1 MLHGFDVAEHGRF
14 EQLEFSGEIHRATFS
29 TGPTRSQ
36 MVRARVSY
44 VSRTGTIVN
53 ILHRS
58 LLTQF
63 TRCD

>member
-14 EQLEFSGEIHRATFS
+14 EQLEFSGEIHRVTSS

-36 MVRARVSY
+36 MVRARVSMFAGQAL
-44 VSRTGTIVN
+44 SVN
-53 ILHRS
+53 IFDRS